1 MVVMLADLVVVLGL
15 DLGGRP
21 ERGLGEV
28 RQPAGME
35 QFAGLKAFDSR
46 WEGADRG
53 GPPGAA

>member
-1 MVVMLADLVVVLGL
+1 MVVMLADLVVVLEP
-15 DLGGRP
+15 DRGGRQ

-28 RQPAGME
+28 RHWAGIE
-35 QFAGLKAFDSR
+35 QFAGFKAFDPR